1 MSRDIRAS
9 VLRDAWHSA
18 TIVAEGREP
27 SGEVRVDRIFSEKPG
42 HRFGFPQAAL
52 PLGKSHAKDQRAC
65 ALPLLLLLLTML
77 CVLFV
82 VAPVPAQAQGWWE
95 QEQETTLEDPV
106 GTGQRSLARLPG
118 NQWYDAE
125 EDDITAGHIPTE
137 PTPDARPG
145 SQAPVKQRRSSNRW
159 GSGSGGGSVLSWL
172 IVVGV
177 IVILGSLLGL
187 VVWGVLRSRANLAN
201 PDQTPRTLDEISS
214 QVDKVEHLPFKVKRP
229 DANLLDEAQRHY
241 QQGDY
246 SEAIIYLF
254 SYQLLELDKGQIIR
268 LAKGKTNGQYLMD
281 MRHQRPLQGILRT
294 TVDAFEDVFFGHR
307 KLTRG
312 QFEACWEHLS
322 RFQSLIQGSRP
333 A

>member
-1 MSRDIRAS
+1 MNLLAI
-9 VLRDAWHSA
+9 LCL
-18 TIVAEGREP
+18 
-27 SGEVRVDRIFSEKPG
+27 F
-42 HRFGFPQAAL
+42 FAA
-52 PLGKSHAKDQRAC
+52 
-65 ALPLLLLLLTML
+65 
-77 CVLFV
+77 
-82 VAPVPAQAQGWWE
+82 APVPASAQDWWE

-106 GTGQRSLARLPG
+106 ATGQRSLARLPG
-118 NQWYDAE
+118 NHWYDAE
-125 EDDITAGHIPTE
+125 EDDITAGHVPPE
-137 PTPDARPG
+137 ANPDARPG
-145 SQAPVKQRRSSNRW
+145 SQAPAKQRQSSNLW
-159 GSGSGGGSVLSWL
+159 GSGGTGGGSVLSWL

-177 IVILGSLLGL
+177 ILILGSLLGL
-187 VVWGVLRSRANLAN
+187 VIWGVVRSRANLTKT
-201 PDQTPRTLDEISS
+201 DETPRTLDEISS
-214 QVDKVEHLPFKVKRP
+214 QVDKVEHLPFEVKRP
-229 DANLLDEAQRHY
+229 DANLLDEARRHY

-268 LAKGKTNGQYLMD
+268 LAKGKTNGQYLME

-322 RFQSLIQGSRP
+322 RFQSLIQGARP